1 MKNNFTFY
9 FSKQALKQ
17 NLKIKVLIKS
27 ISRGGG
33 EVRPSAQ
40 VAPMIK
46 NISAMSINIIKLNNT
61 KIIGSYKR
69 IRGDLDFG
77 LEKMKF
83 VLKNVKALKLETV
96 RLDCS
101 IHMSKT
107 REKVTYVIKC
117 GLTRIHSKIEFLS
130 NNVGYLGL
138 NRYSR
143 KPIKIRGFPGYVDV
157 GSWI

>member
-1 MKNNFTFY
+1 
-9 FSKQALKQ
+9 
-17 NLKIKVLIKS
+17 
-27 ISRGGG
+27 
-33 EVRPSAQ
+33 
-40 VAPMIK
+40 MIK

-107 REKVTYVIKC
+107 REKGNLYNKMWP
-117 GLTRIHSKIEFLS
+117 HSNTLK
-130 NNVGYLGL
+130 
-138 NRYSR
+138 NRVS
-143 KPIKIRGFPGYVDV
+143 FQ
-157 GSWI
+157 

>member
-1 MKNNFTFY
+1 
-9 FSKQALKQ
+9 
-17 NLKIKVLIKS
+17 
-27 ISRGGG
+27 
-33 EVRPSAQ
+33 
-40 VAPMIK
+40 MIK

-107 REKVTYVIKC
+107 REKGHLYNKMWP
-117 GLTRIHSKIEFLS
+117 HSNTLK
-130 NNVGYLGL
+130 
-138 NRYSR
+138 NRVS
-143 KPIKIRGFPGYVDV
+143 FQ
-157 GSWI
+157 